1 MQLKKRPLSAAFS
14 FMLFTLTVY
23 ASAQESSEAV
33 TSDVQSLP
41 AVNVEPGESITRQ
54 QESTAAAQEQAP
66 VQEVVRQEQ
75 DSPQTA
81 AEQQAVEI
89 AVGESKPDVS
99 KSDEPKP
106 NNAPGAV
113 STLYQLENTINS
125 VLDTL
130 VEQKLLTKEQA
141 VEIVES
147 AQKRAQQ
154 RLVESEQPRQTVVE
168 ETPPVPGE
176 KVIRVPYVPEHVK
189 QQLRD
194 EISNGLREDTVEA
207 VLGQARQERWGM
219 PGVTPEWVDRI
230 SWFGD
235 IRVRAQFDRYDEDNA
250 PYVDFQAINEQGGV
264 AEAGPDAFLNT
275 TENRERLRVRARL
288 GMNAKVTTGLTAKFR
303 ITTGNINDPVSTNQ
317 TLGDYANKLGVVWD
331 QAYLQY
337 DGIDA
342 DAYPY
347 LSLLAGRMKN
357 PWYSTDLVWDSD
369 LAFDGLALTYRLNLR
384 GSDDLLAITENDRTL
399 ILTLGAFPLEE
410 IELSNKDKWLYGAQ
424 VRTELIF
431 ENQSTLNFAVAY
443 YAYDNITG
451 QINEENDD
459 FYDFTAPAFLQKGN
473 SLFNITTNNTG
484 DGELFALASD
494 YELINL
500 ILKYDLATFSP
511 YHVIIGVDYVDN
523 VGYDKE
529 KIAAR
534 TQGRPL
540 TNSAEDKTEAYKVE
554 LAFGWPKVTLRG
566 NWRVTLAYKY
576 VEQDAVLDAFT
587 DSDFHLGGTDAKGYV
602 FRWDYGLMD
611 NAWFTLRYLSANEI
625 DREPLAIDVIQLDMN
640 AKF

>member
-1 MQLKKRPLSAAFS
+1 MHHTLRPKVSVFS
-14 FMLFTLTVY
+14 IVLF
-23 ASAQESSEAV
+23 AV
-33 TSDVQSLP
+33 SVC
-41 AVNVEPGESITRQ
+41 
-54 QESTAAAQEQAP
+54 AAAQEDGGAVTSEAQPPAAVNVTPGESTLQQEESGTQPQQQEP
-66 VQEVVRQEQ
+66 VQEIAQQEQ
-75 DSPQTA
+75 VPSQPA
-81 AEQQAVEI
+81 VAQQAVEKTT
-89 AVGESKPDVS
+89 ENSKPD
-99 KSDEPKP
+99 ELRPG
-106 NNAPGAV
+106 NAPSAV
-113 STLYQLENTINS
+113 STLYQLENTLNS

-141 VEIVES
+141 EAIVKSAEEKAKQRMNES
-147 AQKRAQQ
+147 DK
-154 RLVESEQPRQTVVE
+154 PRQTVVE
-168 ETPPVPGE
+168 EKPPAPGE

-189 QQLRD
+189 QELRD

-219 PGVTPEWVDRI
+219 PGVTPEWVGRI
-230 SWFGD
+230 KWFGD
-235 IRVRAQFDRYDEDNA
+235 IRVRAQFDRYDENNA
-250 PYVDFQAINEQGGV
+250 PYFDFQAINEQGGV
-264 AEAGPDAFLNT
+264 AEAGQDAFLNT

-288 GMNAKVTTGLTAKFR
+288 GMNAKVTNGLTAKFR
-303 ITTGNINDPVSTNQ
+303 ITTGNIEDPVSTNQ
-317 TLGDYANKLGVVWD
+317 TLGSYANKFGVVWD

-337 DGIDA
+337 DGTNA

-347 LSLLAGRMKN
+347 LTLLAGRMKN

-369 LAFDGLALTYRLNLR
+369 LAFDGLAFTYRMNLR
-384 GSDDLLAITENDRTL
+384 GSEDLLEMTENDRTL
-399 ILTLGAFPLEE
+399 MLTLGAFPLEE
-410 IELSNKDKWLYGAQ
+410 IELSDKDKWLYGAQ

-431 ENQSTLNFAVAY
+431 ENQSTFNFAAAY
-443 YAYDNITG
+443 YVYDNITG

-473 SLFNITTNNTG
+473 TLFNITTNTTG

-500 ILKYDLATFSP
+500 MLKYDLAAFSP
-511 YHVIIGVDYVDN
+511 YHVIIGLDYVDN
-523 VGYDKE
+523 MGYDKE

-540 TNSAEDKTEAYKVE
+540 TNTAEDKTEAYMVE
-554 LAFGWPKVTLRG
+554 VAFGWPKVTLRG
-566 NWRVTLAYKY
+566 NWRVALAYKY

-602 FRWDYGLMD
+602 FRWDYGLME

-625 DREPLAIDVIQLDMN
+625 DGPPLAIDVIQLDVN